1 MYTIAAGV
9 RVDTWIETG
18 TEVTPF
24 YDSLL
29 GKMMVFGADRAEA
42 VKKLQA
48 AIAANTISGIP
59 TNLEYHAAI
68 AASPKFAAGEF
79 HFALTPKSSLALLN
93 TISNIIG
100 FWLLYTHF
108 C

>member
-1 MYTIAAGV
+1 MKLLPAQETLKCFCHAGV

-29 GKMMVFGADRAEA
+29 AKLMVFGKSRQEA
-42 VKKLQA
+42 VTKLRA
-48 AIAANTISGIP
+48 ALAATSISGIP

-68 AASPKFAAGEF
+68 AASEKFAAG
-79 HFALTPKSSLALLN
+79 ASWVQTSLA
-93 TISNIIG
+93 
-100 FWLLYTHF
+100 
-108 C
+108 